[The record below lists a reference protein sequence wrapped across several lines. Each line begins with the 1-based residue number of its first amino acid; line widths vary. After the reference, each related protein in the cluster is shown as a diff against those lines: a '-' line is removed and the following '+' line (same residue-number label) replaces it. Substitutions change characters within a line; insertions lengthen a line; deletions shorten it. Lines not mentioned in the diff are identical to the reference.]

1 MKDFFNLVG
10 ITILIL
16 WGVFEI
22 SEPLKKNDDLINDYV
37 EILLN
42 ENKELNLK
50 DFFLN
55 RLEEDLIYTDFD
67 LTTLNYS
74 LQMLDNIQDYSVETF
89 VIWADFLE
97 KSKAYSFIISTPP
110 KSNEEQFIAE
120 FYVRTKQVNGYPK
133 VEYISGKHYFR

>member
-1 MKDFFNLVG
+1 MKDFFSLVG
-10 ITILIL
+10 ITILIV

-42 ENKELNLK
+42 KNKELNFK
-50 DFFLN
+50 DFFLS

-97 KSKAYSFIISTPP
+97 KSKAYLFIISTPP
-110 KSNEEQFIAE
+110 KSNEEQLIVE
-120 FYVRTKQVNGYPK
+120 FYVRTKQVNGYSK
-133 VEYISGKHYFR
+133 VEYISGKQYFR